1 MDRKISELFDG
12 EFEIHAEDQRDLFPP
27 NAIQKRTLQKIHH
40 HTHTV
45 RGSRRTLIL
54 AATFMVL
61 LLATAS
67 AIGISLFS
75 QRQAQLRQTLQ
86 ADPTAQGYQEFAE
99 TDGNQTIK
107 LMTAV
112 SNADFTFVYLSVS
125 PVTAEEAK
133 AGEADRFWF
142 STDGISWG
150 SADVLDDYDEAS
162 ESVTLC
168 CAILRSK
175 ETNTLYLREYDVVG
189 HQVTSSVRDFG
200 KVKLSIEAPEVRT
213 IPVNIPLTNPSTG
226 ETGTLLALEVYPVGI
241 NWVFSLPNG
250 EESYEAWVNVLQ
262 SVAHSTNIQ
271 RTDGVTIQGDQI
283 AAEHSASQDDHLVL
297 IGIWRSPVIDPAQL
311 DQITVLGQE
320 IPLSK

>member
-45 RGSRRTLIL
+45 RGNRRTLIL

-99 TDGNQTIK
+99 TDGSQTIK

-189 HQVTSSVRDFG
+189 NQVTSSVRDFG

-226 ETGTLLALEVYPVGI
+226 ETGILRSLEIYPVGI
-241 NWVFSLPNG
+241 NWVFSLPDG
-250 EESYEAWVNVLQ
+250 EEGHLTWADTLR
-262 SVAHSTNIQ
+262 SVADSTVIK
-271 RTDGVTIQGDQI
+271 RADGVTIHGDQIVAEHWPAQGDQ
-283 AAEHSASQDDHLVL
+283 LTL
-297 IGIWRSPVIDPAQL
+297 IGIWKSPVIDPAQL
-311 DQITVLGQE
+311 DQIMVLGQT
-320 IPLSK
+320 IPVSP

>member
-168 CAILRSK
+168 CAILRRGEIS
-175 ETNTLYLREYDVVG
+175 TLYLREYNVLG
-189 HQVTSSVRDFG
+189 NQITSSVRDFG

-250 EESYEAWVNVLQ
+250 EESYDAWVNVLQ

-297 IGIWRSPVIDPAQL
+297 IGIWKSPVIDPAQL
-311 DQITVLGQE
+311 DQIMVLGQTV
-320 IPLSK
+320 PLSP

>member
-1 MDRKISELFDG
+1 MKLTIEAPEVKTIPVNIPLTNPSTG
-12 EFEIHAEDQRDLFPP
+12 E
-27 NAIQKRTLQKIHH
+27 TG
-40 HTHTV
+40 T
-45 RGSRRTLIL
+45 
-54 AATFMVL
+54 

-168 CAILRSK
+168 CAILRRGEIS
-175 ETNTLYLREYDVVG
+175 TL
-189 HQVTSSVRDFG
+189 
-200 KVKLSIEAPEVRT
+200 KVKLTIEAPEVKT

-297 IGIWRSPVIDPAQL
+297 IGIWKSPVIDPAQL
-311 DQITVLGQE
+311 DQIMVLGQTV
-320 IPLSK
+320 PLSP